1 MSILNAETKVVD
13 FERDNMISTMM
24 VLDGGSCAYGFIVSI
39 GGIEMTEYLFLDNAY
54 VPVEWDHET
63 KPVRFENKKDGLLY
77 WSSDNFVSRTP
88 LDVDS
93 PLGTDLKNVL
103 REWFTENGYE
113 NDIKKFNSDY
123 PDLWRIMTLLK
134 VPEAYS
140 HPQIQLGS
148 IANES
153 GRRFSPFGTTR

>member
-1 MSILNAETKVVD
+1 MSIE
-13 FERDNMISTMM
+13 
-24 VLDGGSCAYGFIVSI
+24 
-39 GGIEMTEYLFLDNAY
+39 
-54 VPVEWDHET
+54 DHET
-63 KPVRFENKKDGLLY
+63 KPVRFENKQDGLLY
-77 WSSDNFVSRTP
+77 RTSDNFVSRTP

-140 HPQIQLGS
+140 HPQL
-148 IANES
+148 
-153 GRRFSPFGTTR
+153 